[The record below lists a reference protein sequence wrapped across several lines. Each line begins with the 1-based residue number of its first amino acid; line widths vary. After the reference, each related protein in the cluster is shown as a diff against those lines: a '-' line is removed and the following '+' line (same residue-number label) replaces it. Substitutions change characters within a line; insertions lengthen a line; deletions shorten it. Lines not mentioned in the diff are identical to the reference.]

1 METHFT
7 THAESRTDAV
17 QILITD
23 PIEATGVV
31 TDAAAEFDLDA
42 LADAL
47 LTYHPSSRT
56 YSLAAAYTDPDA
68 FWAQVEGARTMI
80 AEHGAVPD
88 ATAGADHLPADT
100 LTAAELRIARED
112 LGLTVDWVA
121 GWLGVTER
129 LVRKWEAGTVV
140 IPARRA
146 EQIDRLT
153 DEADRVIA
161 DLVERL
167 RDLPDPVL
175 TIPREG
181 VVDGWPA
188 SWWRAVAARVIE
200 DVDGLRVTFQEDA
213 RYPDNASP
221 SPPARG

>member
-1 METHFT
+1 M
-7 THAESRTDAV
+7 R
-17 QILITD
+17 
-23 PIEATGVV
+23 PCCGGC
-31 TDAAAEFDLDA
+31 
-42 LADAL
+42 
-47 LTYHPSSRT
+47 
-56 YSLAAAYTDPDA
+56 SL
-68 FWAQVEGARTMI
+68 G
-80 AEHGAVPD
+80 D
-88 ATAGADHLPADT
+88 ATNRGGGPRTRLP
-100 LTAAELRIARED
+100 E
-112 LGLTVDWVA
+112 
-121 GWLGVTER
+121 
-129 LVRKWEAGTVV
+129 WEAGTVV

-146 EQIDRLT
+146 EQIGRLT

-188 SWWRAVAARVIE
+188 SWWRAIAARVIE

>member
-1 METHFT
+1 
-7 THAESRTDAV
+7 
-17 QILITD
+17 
-23 PIEATGVV
+23 
-31 TDAAAEFDLDA
+31 
-42 LADAL
+42 
-47 LTYHPSSRT
+47 
-56 YSLAAAYTDPDA
+56 
-68 FWAQVEGARTMI
+68 MI

-88 ATAGADHLPADT
+88 ATAGADHLPADTAAPTRPVWRWVIWMRT

-146 EQIDRLT
+146 EQIGRLT
-153 DEADRVIA
+153 DEADRVIV

-188 SWWRAVAARVIE
+188 SWWRAIAARVIE

>member
-31 TDAAAEFDLDA
+31 TDAAAEYDLDA
-42 LADAL
+42 L
-47 LTYHPSSRT
+47 T
-56 YSLAAAYTDPDA
+56 
-68 FWAQVEGARTMI
+68 
-80 AEHGAVPD
+80 
-88 ATAGADHLPADT
+88 TAGADHLPADT

-129 LVRKWEAGTVV
+129 LVRKWEAGTVT
-140 IPARRA
+140 IRTARRA
-146 EQIDRLT
+146 EQIGRLT
-153 DEADRVIA
+153 DEADRVIV

-188 SWWRAVAARVIE
+188 SWWRAIAARVIE

-221 SPPARG
+221 SPPTRG

>member
-1 METHFT
+1 M
-7 THAESRTDAV
+7 
-17 QILITD
+17 IT
-23 PIEATGVV
+23 
-31 TDAAAEFDLDA
+31 
-42 LADAL
+42 
-47 LTYHPSSRT
+47 
-56 YSLAAAYTDPDA
+56 
-68 FWAQVEGARTMI
+68 
-80 AEHGAVPD
+80 EHGAVPD
-88 ATAGADHLPADT
+88 TTAGADHLPADT

-146 EQIDRLT
+146 EQIGRLT

-188 SWWRAVAARVIE
+188 SWWRAIAARVIE

-221 SPPARG
+221 SPPARGRPV